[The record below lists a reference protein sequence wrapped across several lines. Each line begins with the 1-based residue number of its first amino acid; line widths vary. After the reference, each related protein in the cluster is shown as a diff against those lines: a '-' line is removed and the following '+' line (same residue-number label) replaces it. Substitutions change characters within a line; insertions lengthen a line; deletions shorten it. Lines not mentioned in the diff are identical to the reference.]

1 MLGMGAQ
8 VRHGN
13 IQGAESSLAVNL
25 YWKQYKTAVQ
35 DNMMWGIQNERVDVC
50 QSLAFWADHLTQDT

>member
-13 IQGAESSLAVNL
+13 IQGEFIGSQFVLE
-25 YWKQYKTAVQ
+25 TVQ
-35 DNMMWGIQNERVDVC
+35 DSSTRQHDVLWGIQNERVDVC